1 VSTMIRSSGQS
12 ENLKCNGHKLRI
24 LIADDQPKVRYALQ
38 VLLAHQPGIEVIG
51 EAVDADD
58 LLRKTEKNGTD
69 MILLDWELPGFT
81 DVQLIKQLRLA
92 IPDIAVIALSGRAE
106 AGDAARSAGVN
117 EFVSKV
123 EPPEHLLTA
132 IAKYA

>member
-1 VSTMIRSSGQS
+1 MIAMIRNKRQADK
-12 ENLKCNGHKLRI
+12 NQNNGHKLRI

-51 EAVDADD
+51 EAVDVDD
-58 LLRKTEKNGTD
+58 LLRKAKTNNTD

-81 DVQLIKQLRLA
+81 DVQFIKQLRLA
-92 IPDIAVIALSGRAE
+92 IPEIAVIALSGRAE

-123 EPPEHLLTA
+123 EPPEYLLAA

>member
-1 VSTMIRSSGQS
+1 MIAMNRSIEQS
-12 ENLKCNGHKLRI
+12 EKFGNNGHKVRI

-38 VLLAHQPGIEVIG
+38 VLLANQPGIEVIG
-51 EAVDADD
+51 EAVDADE
-58 LLRKTEKNGTD
+58 LLCKAEKNNTD
-69 MILLDWELPGFT
+69 MVLLDWELPGFT
-81 DVQLIKQLRLA
+81 DVQLLEQLRLA
-92 IPDIAVIALSGRAE
+92 IPEIAVIALSGRAE

-123 EPPEHLLTA
+123 EPPEYLLSA